1 MAAYKI
7 YHKDGSILAD
17 ANGKEIEVHS
27 IEYNG
32 TWMGECFVTATF
44 ENEAPIDFSIGDY
57 IVYRNERF
65 EINYDPGKIKCS
77 SKDSYGG
84 AFKYNSVKFNALSD
98 ELVRCDMLDLVLY
111 DNKLHYTALPQFV
124 FYVESLDD
132 LLDRIQANLDELYGK
147 AAWKLYSRNKVRSI
161 QRGCTAEGWES
172 AYGTGTEDNV
182 IDSTSISISD
192 QNCWDALSLVN
203 SQFDVNFIIRDR
215 NVYVGT
221 AGVPT
226 ANIFKY
232 GKGWGFYEI
241 EQNSE
246 SDQFIVT
253 RLRAYGSNKNLP
265 SSYYATLNGV
275 PYTIAGG
282 ISETNGEDGV
292 QLAIGIDKT
301 KYEGSFTDVN
311 YEAPEGIKECRV
323 VCSIGETS
331 FHAEVWMKQAAAGMS
346 SNTLVITG
354 EDVIQS
360 VKPLIVSGQ
369 TRITFTSGANAH
381 GFNGDRLD
389 YSSSLPNNMACDRLM
404 LPGFPNKSLQEWWAE
419 QSDAK
424 KAWLNPGGKSH
435 LFSIETY
442 RPYVESLNKDN
453 IGIRPSSVFFDKE
466 DKMNG
471 IVEIYPTI
479 EGMEIDGI
487 RIDEIDT
494 GTSVEDDG
502 IFADTEE
509 ASIPNA
515 VIYLKSAINFDVNE
529 LKRSDFAIS
538 MKDGM
543 CAGRSFNIAAC
554 RKEKDGRWRLQI
566 ERRPD
571 DSLGLYFPYR
581 DFQIKKG
588 DHFVLTGI
596 ELPDAY
602 VEAASEKLLKY
613 CIAYLDKN
621 DYTRYVYQPK
631 VDEIFMARQHDAA
644 MADSTGLT
652 KSLYMSLKEGDIMLF
667 EDDDLGIDAEI
678 TIDQLTI
685 KEEDGKIPTYEI
697 TLREEKEVGTI
708 QKIQNQISSIADGNG
723 INVTNGSST
732 ANQIKDLTLAEA
744 RTRFL
749 SKLSDD
755 YAAGL
760 ITFLQ
765 GLVSNGT
772 ITAKDSIIIG
782 DYVKS
787 ALWDGNGGCIDK
799 DGNAW
804 LRNLTLAESL
814 TVPKLSYNFVEI
826 CPGIRWQSAGGG
838 TIKSVEVETDGEG
851 NPTINGTITLDLKE
865 GEIGQIAV
873 GDLCMG
879 VFHSMFDAAINAT
892 EDYDS
897 GTGVM
902 TRAGFYTCYFRI
914 TDILDTQYNSKARYV
929 LRSDDKWPHS
939 YHPSAQ
945 MVFAAY
951 GNPLVKE
958 RQTSAYHANSYTR
971 YLRDVTTWEFEAY
984 NIAMQ
989 MGDLSNLGIFGYNP
1003 GGYSA
1008 FLNNV
1013 YVTGHI
1019 EEITDTRTY
1028 VHVTGL
1034 EDSHIEVGGSR
1045 EVKMWLERA
1054 NRNYHDA
1061 EWTVTRESGLP
1072 EADAEWNEAH
1082 KSVSSPLTLTSE
1094 DMGEGAYLQAVMF
1107 TFTGRKTITD
1117 DVTGNPI
1124 SFEGSTSAMLT
1135 LISREDMWIDFT
1147 CEKGKTFSVLYNDV
1161 DIKVTAHLMYGN
1173 TDITNNIL
1181 LRSSSTMKWKRDS
1194 EIPSADLV
1202 WTPTTD
1208 AKGNTLHIVDKPDV
1222 RHDCGDNWATSLRVT
1237 FIFECTV
1244 IFGAEIIPLSG
1255 EVTIG

>member
-1 MAAYKI
+1 MAAYKV
-7 YHKDGSILAD
+7 YHKNGSILAD

-44 ENEAPIDFSIGDY
+44 ENEAPIYFSIGDY

-77 SKDSYGG
+77 SRNTYGG
-84 AFKYNSVKFNALSD
+84 AFKYDNVKFNALSD

-147 AAWKLYSRNKVRSI
+147 AAWKLYSRNKERSI
-161 QRGCTAEGWES
+161 QRGCTAEGWEI
-172 AYGTGTEDNV
+172 AYGTGTTDNV

-232 GKGWGFYEI
+232 GKDKGLYEI

-246 SDQFIVT
+246 GDQFIVT

-282 ISETNGEDGV
+282 ISETNGEDGA

-331 FHAEVWMKQAAAGMS
+331 FHAEVWMRQAAAGMS

-772 ITAKDSIIIG
+772 ITANGEIFAKEGLSIG
-782 DYVKS
+782 DFVAS
-787 ALWDGNGGCIDK
+787 LLDGRGAGIDK
-799 DGNAW
+799 DGNAEVES
-804 LRNLTLAESL
+804 LRVRSYMQVMELIINRIRAMDGDLVLTEGDNIESVEEVTDAEGHVSYKLHLKQQWEGYYTAQAVGNVLKGVINTLAQGNGTYYTSWML
-814 TVPKLSYNFVEI
+814 VKDVDTATNTITVDLYPDDETPAGKNFPPCDMMNI
-826 CPGIRWQSAGGG
+826 IRWGNNIDPKRQSCIYLSSTEGV
-838 TIKSVEVETDGEG
+838 IKKLIHVTKPILDEGNDGFIIGNLPEWLTKDPSVPVEEGDDAVYVKTLLYQNIHQIDYKGKRQPVYVDRGNWIENPAEPYHFEAVNSVTGVYETSDVWYYGCKWRCIKDCPTDAPKWNSMRWMQIEG
-851 NPTINGTITLDLKE
+851 NPEFSIEIAIENGGLLDFDYFAIHGTTLE
-865 GEIGQIAV
+865 V
-873 GDLCMG
+873 
-879 VFHSMFDAAINAT
+879 
-892 EDYDS
+892 
-897 GTGVM
+897 TGKIYNLDV
-902 TRAGFYTCYFRI
+902 TR
-914 TDILDTQYNSKARYV
+914 DILDADVT
-929 LRSDDKWPHS
+929 W
-939 YHPSAQ
+939 
-945 MVFAAY
+945 
-951 GNPLVKE
+951 
-958 RQTSAYHANSYTR
+958 TR
-971 YLRDVTTWEFEAY
+971 YTEDPNGTPRTESDNLWNLGGHTGKTLHLTKDDLNIDSSGMPSVIKFTARALLRDGVEA
-984 NIAMQ
+984 
-989 MGDLSNLGIFGYNP
+989 
-1003 GGYSA
+1003 
-1008 FLNNV
+1008 
-1013 YVTGHI
+1013 
-1019 EEITDTRTY
+1019 EDT
-1028 VHVTGL
+1028 
-1034 EDSHIEVGGSR
+1034 I
-1045 EVKMWLERA
+1045 
-1054 NRNYHDA
+1054 
-1061 EWTVTRESGLP
+1061 
-1072 EADAEWNEAH
+1072 
-1082 KSVSSPLTLTSE
+1082 SV
-1094 DMGEGAYLQAVMF
+1094 
-1107 TFTGRKTITD
+1107 I
-1117 DVTGNPI
+1117 
-1124 SFEGSTSAMLT
+1124 
-1135 LISREDMWIDFT
+1135 
-1147 CEKGKTFSVLYNDV
+1147 
-1161 DIKVTAHLMYGN
+1161 
-1173 TDITNNIL
+1173 
-1181 LRSSSTMKWKRDS
+1181 
-1194 EIPSADLV
+1194 
-1202 WTPTTD
+1202 
-1208 AKGNTLHIVDKPDV
+1208 
-1222 RHDCGDNWATSLRVT
+1222 
-1237 FIFECTV
+1237 
-1244 IFGAEIIPLSG
+1244 
-1255 EVTIG
+1255 